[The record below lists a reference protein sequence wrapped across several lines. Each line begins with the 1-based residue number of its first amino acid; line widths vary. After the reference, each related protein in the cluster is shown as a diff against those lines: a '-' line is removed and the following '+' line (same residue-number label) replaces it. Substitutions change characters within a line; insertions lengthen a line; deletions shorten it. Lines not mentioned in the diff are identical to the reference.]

1 MNPNSKQKRI
11 AFGYQRLANNR
22 IAIHEGQAATLQLIY
37 RMYAEGNSLAEI
49 KAIMEGM
56 NIPSPQNKQTWGKQ
70 TMSNLLSNPHYL
82 GSEEYPAI
90 ITSDLFETVQQIKAQ
105 RTSA

>member
-37 RMYAEGNSLAEI
+37 RLYAEGKSLAEI

-56 NIPSPQNKQTWGKQ
+56 NIPSPQTSGLGESKQCPICFPIRTIWGRK
-70 TMSNLLSNPHYL
+70 NIRLL
-82 GSEEYPAI
+82 
-90 ITSDLFETVQQIKAQ
+90 
-105 RTSA
+105 

>member
-11 AFGYQRLANNR
+11 AFGYQRLANNQ

-37 RMYAEGNSLAEI
+37 RMYSEGKSLAEI

-56 NIPSPQNKQTWGKQ
+56 NIPSPQNKQTW
-70 TMSNLLSNPHYL
+70 
-82 GSEEYPAI
+82 
-90 ITSDLFETVQQIKAQ
+90 
-105 RTSA
+105 

>member
-1 MNPNSKQKRI
+1 MNPNSKQRRI

-22 IAIHEGQAATLQLIY
+22 IAIHGGQAATLQLIY
-37 RMYAEGNSLAEI
+37 RMYAEGKSLAEI

-70 TMSNLLSNPHYL
+70 TMSNLISNPHYL
-82 GSEEYPAI
+82 GTEEYPALV
-90 ITSDLFETVQQIKAQ
+90 TKELFDCVQHIKAQ
-105 RTSA
+105 RTGA